1 MRRGATVEKPPAIC
15 QTRRMAN
22 TFTSLHYHVIFST
35 KNREPWISQDLEERV
50 WKFLGGIARENGMKA
65 LLVGG
70 MPDHVH
76 LALALP
82 PAQSVSKAWQLLKGG
97 SSKWIKDA
105 LAGMRGFAWQ
115 DGYGAFTVSKSNLSE
130 VLAYIQNQR
139 EHHRIKTFQEE
150 FLAFLVRHSIEY
162 DERYLW
168 D

>member
-1 MRRGATVEKPPAIC
+1 
-15 QTRRMAN
+15 MAN

-35 KNREPWISQDLEERV
+35 KHREPWIAHDIEERV

-65 LLVGG
+65 LLIGG

-82 PAQSVSKAWQLLKGG
+82 PAQSVSKALQLLKGG
-97 SSKWIKDA
+97 SSKWIKDT
-105 LAGMRGFAWQ
+105 LPQMRGFAWQ
-115 DGYGAFTVSKSNLSE
+115 DGYGAFTVSKSNLPE
-130 VLAYIQNQR
+130 VTTYIQNQR

-150 FLAFLVRHSIEY
+150 FLAFLVRHGVEY

>member
-1 MRRGATVEKPPAIC
+1 
-15 QTRRMAN
+15 MAN

-35 KNREPWISQDLEERV
+35 KHREPWITYDLEERV

-65 LLVGG
+65 LLIGG
-70 MPDHVH
+70 MLDHVH

-82 PAQSVSKAWQLLKGG
+82 PTQSVSKALQLLKGG

-105 LAGMRGFAWQ
+105 FPRMHGFAWQ
-115 DGYGAFTVSKSNLSE
+115 DGYGAFSVSKSNLSE
-130 VLAYIQNQR
+130 VMAYIQNQR
-139 EHHRIKTFQEE
+139 EHHRVKTFQEE
-150 FLAFLVRHSIEY
+150 FLAFLVRQGVEY

>member
-1 MRRGATVEKPPAIC
+1 
-15 QTRRMAN
+15 MAN

-35 KNREPWISQDLEERV
+35 KHREPWITPDLEDRV

-65 LLVGG
+65 LLIGG

-82 PAQSVSKAWQLLKGG
+82 PSQSVSKALQLLKGG
-97 SSKWIKDA
+97 SSKWIKDT
-105 LAGMRGFAWQ
+105 LPQMRSFAWQ

-130 VLAYIQNQR
+130 VIAYIQNQR
-139 EHHRIKTFQEE
+139 KHHRIKTFKEE
-150 FLAFLVRHSIEY
+150 FLTFLVRHGAEY
-162 DERYLW
+162 DEHYLW